1 MIDKKIA
8 DKLREAAHKIST
20 LQKEEEELS
29 KYHLVD
35 KARNQKMLNVYEG
48 FKHGLRAEAF
58 KEAYNIIIDTVKDT
72 PTMKDKV
79 DTEEEAIDTD
89 LENRCNNSHITR
101 IEAYN
106 KGYENGYQQATDDAL

>member
-8 DKLREAAHKIST
+8 DKLREAAHKILT
-20 LQKEEEELS
+20 LQKEEERLS
-29 KYHLVD
+29 KHHLVG